1 MKLDLEAWQLE
12 TAFFQKLW
20 YSRYSRRSISFKPLG
35 IDASSEYKLLI
46 KDGRKTTTLR
56 LKIKEMAD
64 SVEETAANEL
74 ALPIP
79 IIVVIAVGSYILV
92 IVLILVIRQFLVAR
106 GICVECAPCGQED
119 GSLQCCDCWIA
130 LAESCNCCA
139 YPNIKTCLDAVCGPA
154 TKCAGMDCACQA
166 PECESIDC
174 LCFKIQLQA

>member
-1 MKLDLEAWQLE
+1 
-12 TAFFQKLW
+12 
-20 YSRYSRRSISFKPLG
+20 
-35 IDASSEYKLLI
+35 
-46 KDGRKTTTLR
+46 
-56 LKIKEMAD
+56 MAD